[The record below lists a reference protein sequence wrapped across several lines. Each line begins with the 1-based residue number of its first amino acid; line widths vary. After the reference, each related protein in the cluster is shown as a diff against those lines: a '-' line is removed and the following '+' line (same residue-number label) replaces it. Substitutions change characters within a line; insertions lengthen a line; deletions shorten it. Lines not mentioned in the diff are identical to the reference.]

1 MAMPKK
7 RTASRSGRSPRFLR
21 GRGESSSNPESTRP
35 PGAWAFWTCRLGA
48 GLSPQRLREECMNF
62 LALALVC
69 GASASFCTG
78 VGVKLADAQSAHI
91 EELVEERGPSSK
103 LELTPAQRNAI
114 YQEVHK
120 G

>member
-1 MAMPKK
+1 MNQIQILN
-7 RTASRSGRSPRFLR
+7 LR
-21 GRGESSSNPESTRP
+21 DP

-91 EELVEERGPSSK
+91 EELVEERVLPLSS
-103 LELTPAQRNAI
+103 N
-114 YQEVHK
+114 
-120 G
+120 